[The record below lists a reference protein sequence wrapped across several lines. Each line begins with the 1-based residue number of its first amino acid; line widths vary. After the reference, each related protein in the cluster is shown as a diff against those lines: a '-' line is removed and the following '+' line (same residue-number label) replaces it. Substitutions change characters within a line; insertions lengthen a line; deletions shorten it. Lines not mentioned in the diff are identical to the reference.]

1 MRSQVVL
8 RMMKIPIE
16 SKEAIGKLRA
26 SISEGVRE
34 LQVAVSAVDPTLKA
48 SAEQFRNQ
56 AFGTLKD
63 VESKVAQAVKREN
76 AIALS
81 QLEKAQVHLMPNG
94 KPAERV
100 QGPMYYLAR
109 YGGAFLDT
117 LYERFEVD
125 LEFPPDAGKLGCVC

>member
-1 MRSQVVL
+1 M
-8 RMMKIPIE
+8 
-16 SKEAIGKLRA
+16 
-26 SISEGVRE
+26 
-34 LQVAVSAVDPTLKA
+34 
-48 SAEQFRNQ
+48 
-56 AFGTLKD
+56 
-63 VESKVAQAVKREN
+63 KRES

-125 LEFPPDAGKLGCVC
+125 LEFPPDAES